1 MGYSVGPPTQVFVT
15 QFLAV
20 YGTTAPTLKPA
31 PAPDRPAGP
40 HRVPVKRMEGLEGR
54 GGRRRRRISTPIRC
68 FLLLAFCGE
77 SVAVAAAS
85 GRPPCEDS
93 SGWTVTIGGKTRG
106 CSPAYCDETGVE
118 QVEGSAA
125 CPEACGACPT
135 TGECEDSKSFRYKGS
150 KCSKLKKKQHLCEK
164 KGEEPVAAA
173 TACGLSCGNRLCAAP
188 GPPGGACAGQA
199 SKSSCKAV
207 AGCKWK
213 NDACKTKG
221 GGGGGACKDNASED
235 SCEKVAGCKW
245 KNDKCKDKGGG
256 GGSCKDNAS
265 EDSCND
271 DALGCKWKNDKCK
284 PKGDK
289 KL

>member
-1 MGYSVGPPTQVFVT
+1 MHSSSVTSSKGLSNVSSGAAPRRQRGHSASARMGYSVGPPTQVFVT

-40 HRVPVKRMEGLEGR
+40 RRVPVKRMEGLAGR

-93 SGWTVTIGGKTRG
+93 SEWTVTIGGKTRG

-150 KCSKLKKKQHLCEK
+150 KCSKLKKKRHLCEK

-173 TACGLSCGNRLCAAP
+173 IACGLSCGNRLCAAP
-188 GPPGGACAGQA
+188 GRAG
-199 SKSSCKAV
+199 
-207 AGCKWK
+207 
-213 NDACKTKG
+213 KG
-221 GGGGGACKDNASED
+221 
-235 SCEKVAGCKW
+235 
-245 KNDKCKDKGGG
+245 
-256 GGSCKDNAS
+256 
-265 EDSCND
+265 
-271 DALGCKWKNDKCK
+271 
-284 PKGDK
+284 
-289 KL
+289 